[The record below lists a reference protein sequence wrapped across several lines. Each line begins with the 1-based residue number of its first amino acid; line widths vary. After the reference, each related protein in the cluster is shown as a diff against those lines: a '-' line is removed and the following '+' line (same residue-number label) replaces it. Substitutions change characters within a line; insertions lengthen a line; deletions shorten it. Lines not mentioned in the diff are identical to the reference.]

1 MVLLLVL
8 SAVALPLRD
17 TIPRALL
24 VQAEP
29 RQAAANYPAAAA
41 TSAAPLALLGV
52 GVGGSSQR
60 RAATPT
66 AGWLTR
72 KATSARASVTGGGGS
87 AAAVIVGAAG
97 PACAGTSQRVRDH
110 AVRTCR
116 VDAHGSRPAARA

>member
-1 MVLLLVL
+1 MVLLLLL
-8 SAVALPLRD
+8 SAVVLPLRD

-24 VQAEP
+24 VRAEP
-29 RQAAANYPAAAA
+29 RQATANYPPAAA

-66 AGWLTR
+66 VGWLTR
-72 KATSARASVTGGGGS
+72 KATRASVTGGGAS
-87 AAAVIVGAAG
+87 IAGAAG
-97 PACAGTSQRVRDH
+97 TACAGTSQRVRDH

-116 VDAHGSRPAARA
+116 VDAHGRRPASRA